1 MSHAPA
7 EFEGNSRYHVR
18 SRLGHG
24 GMGVVYHVWDAER
37 RMDVALK
44 VLSSLNPESIYKLKA
59 EFRSLADTSHPNLVG
74 LYDLVA
80 AEPAWF
86 FTMELVEGVDF
97 MTWVQGESVKGDT
110 PSTPTQFS
118 MELGGPSGDET
129 LDAAAP
135 DLTGKMPELRRVG
148 KGLRAPRFDPL
159 RLRAAMRQLVLGV
172 QAIHAA
178 GKLHRDIKPSNVM
191 VGATGRLVMLDF
203 GLASDV
209 SHAEVDAALHG
220 AISGTPA
227 YMSPEQSIGKPIG
240 PASDWYSVG
249 VMLYEALTGHLPFEQ
264 DRWLQMVQ
272 AKQEGAVV
280 HPLRWNPTAPQD
292 LADLA
297 VRLLHADP
305 TQRPEGVALL
315 RALGIRPESSELA
328 ALESAGEKFVGRP
341 ESLAAL
347 DRALERARAG
357 QVVALHLRGAAGMGK
372 TALFEEFVRRA
383 RETGVDLGLL
393 EGRCHEREALPY
405 KAFDA
410 LIDNLSRRLL
420 ALDPA
425 HLAALQPAEWAVL
438 SQIFPVLLRVPAVAT
453 AMEGRSSALTDNR
466 TVRRR
471 AFAALRY
478 LLTALAKQRPW
489 VLFLDDLQW
498 VDLDSVDMLEAL
510 LEPPDAPPVLLVL
523 AYRND
528 DQAPSS
534 ALVALRKLSPDRN
547 GQPGSDAIDLE
558 PLSHEECKV
567 LAAQMLGDIANGEQR
582 AQMVASDANGSPLY
596 VVELVRN
603 RDDRIAQGAASTT
616 SVQVSLEQLIRN
628 RVSKLPEES
637 QHLLHTVAVAGRPV
651 AQGVAVAAAG
661 LGANARQALLRL
673 RSAKM
678 LRGSGDSDR
687 DRIEPYHNRVREVVL
702 QVLLPQQQ
710 VELHRSLAVAMEDLT
725 AEALAGAEAAVRA
738 GHPVP
743 AGADIDA
750 LAYHWLQAGD
760 DGKALHYAVL
770 AGRKAM
776 DLHANHDAL
785 RHFETVLRILGKR
798 MAVADRPAEDQ
809 ARDKELLAAIEEQA
823 GEAARQVGLYERAR
837 QLLQRGLM
845 RATTATAK
853 ADVHVSVG
861 RVLQEQGNTDG
872 AIDELETALRLYGQ
886 DPPANLATL
895 GVQVFREYLVHLY
908 WSTFGSQRPL
918 VADPAL
924 QKRADVMFALI
935 RMYYFIDVARVAWAG
950 MHAVNLAR
958 RLPRDGDR
966 ALAWSFYGVLLFG
979 LGMLN
984 RSARWCEE
992 AVDLARRARDPVAEG
1007 VAGMRLGTAI
1017 MFQNDLARAE
1027 RLLSDAVRIYRVVG
1041 EMWELQTAVMLLATS
1056 HFMRGELVPALRHY
1070 EDLGKTGDEINA
1082 QMHQGWAKTWIPLC
1096 QWMLG
1101 QADEA
1106 TTLASHERALE
1117 LSARARDLA
1126 NTVATL
1132 MHMSTVAVREGHVE
1146 RSAGMAVRT
1155 HEAVSRYLVG
1165 VPFLQAAW
1173 VTAAEA
1179 ALFALENDA
1188 RSVRRSTLLR
1198 IARQSCGRARLVGK
1212 IFPYLRG
1219 PALRVTARLAALE
1232 KRTQKADRLFRQAI
1246 DLLER
1251 SPNRWETGVAYYDG
1265 SRALPERRQHYAAEA
1280 RRIFESLGAV
1290 SELRRMER
1298 DPAG

>member
-1 MSHAPA
+1 MA
-7 EFEGNSRYHVR
+7 EFEGNTRYHVR
-18 SRLGHG
+18 RRLGHG

-44 VLSSLNPESIYKLKA
+44 VLSSLSPESIYKLKA

-97 MTWVQGESVKGDT
+97 MTWLQGESADGDAQL
-110 PSTPTQFS
+110 TPTQFS
-118 MELGGPSGDET
+118 VELLPVAAADET
-129 LDAAAP
+129 LDAIVP
-135 DLTGKMPELRRVG
+135 DLTGKMPEMRRVG
-148 KGLRAPRFDPL
+148 KGLRAPRFDPM

-178 GKLHRDIKPSNVM
+178 GKLHRDIKPSNVL
-191 VGATGRLVMLDF
+191 VAATGRLVMLDF
-203 GLASDV
+203 GLASDA
-209 SHAEVDAALHG
+209 SPHEGDNGLHG

-227 YMSPEQSIGKPIG
+227 YMSPEQSVGKPIG

-272 AKQEGAVV
+272 AKQEGQAV

-297 VRLLHADP
+297 IRLLHPEPA
-305 TQRPEGVALL
+305 QRPEGTSLL
-315 RALGIRPESSELA
+315 RAMGVRPESSEVA
-328 ALESAGEKFVGRP
+328 ALDGPGEKFVGRP
-341 ESLAAL
+341 DCLNALDKAL
-347 DRALERARAG
+347 DRVRGG
-357 QVVALHLRGAAGMGK
+357 QVVALHLRGAAGLGK
-372 TALFEEFVRRA
+372 TALFEEFVRRQ
-383 RETGVDLGLL
+383 RSEGVELGLL

-410 LIDNLSRRLL
+410 LIDNLTRQLL
-420 ALDPA
+420 ALSPA
-425 HLAALQPAEWAVL
+425 NLAALQPAEWAVL
-438 SQIFPVLLRVPAVAT
+438 SHIFPVLLRVPAVAT
-453 AMEGRSSALTDNR
+453 AMEGRPAASTDNR

-489 VLFLDDLQW
+489 VLFFDDLQW
-498 VDLDSVDMLEAL
+498 VDLDSVDLLEAL

-523 AYRND
+523 SYRND
-528 DQAPSS
+528 DQSPSP
-534 ALVALRKLSPDRN
+534 ALLALRKLGPERSGP
-547 GQPGSDAIDLE
+547 PGSDAIDLE
-558 PLSHEECKV
+558 PLTHQECKA
-567 LAAQMLGDIANGEQR
+567 LAAQMLGDIANAEQR
-582 AQMVASDANGSPLY
+582 AELVAADANGSPLY

-616 SVQVSLEQLIRN
+616 SMQVSLEQLIRN

-637 QHLLHTVAVAGRPV
+637 QKLLHTVAIAGRPV

-661 LGANARQALLRL
+661 LGSNARQALLRL

-678 LRGSGDSDR
+678 LRGTGDSDR

-702 QVLLPQQQ
+702 QVLPPEQH
-710 VELHRSLAVAMEDLT
+710 VRLHRSLAVAMEEQT
-725 AEALAGAEAAVRA
+725 ADALAGAEAAVRA
-738 GHPVP
+738 GLPVP
-743 AGADIDA
+743 MGADIDA

-760 DGKALHYAVL
+760 ESKALHYAVL
-770 AGRKAM
+770 AGRKAL

-785 RHFETVLRILGKR
+785 RHFETVLRILAAR
-798 MAVADRPAEDQ
+798 MAKADRPAEEQ
-809 ARDKELLAAIEEQA
+809 ARDKQLMAEIEEQA

-845 RATTATAK
+845 RATSATAK

-872 AIDELETALRLYGQ
+872 AIEELETALRLYGQ
-886 DPPANLATL
+886 NPPSNLAIL
-895 GVQVFREYLVHLY
+895 GVQVAREYLLHLY
-908 WSTFGSQRPL
+908 WSTFGRERPV

-979 LGMLN
+979 LGMLS

-1007 VAGMRLGTAI
+1007 VASMRLGTAI

-1027 RLLSDAVRIYRVVG
+1027 RLLSGAIRIYRVVG
-1041 EMWELQTAVMLLATS
+1041 EMWELQTTVMLLATS
-1056 HFMRGELVPALRHY
+1056 HFMRGELVQALRHY
-1070 EDLGKTGDEINA
+1070 EDLGKTGEEINSL
-1082 QMHQGWAKTWIPLC
+1082 MHQGWAKTWIPVC

-1106 TTLASHERALE
+1106 STLTSHERALE

-1132 MHMSTVAVREGHVE
+1132 MHMTTVAVREGHVE

-1179 ALFALENDA
+1179 ALFALENEA

-1198 IARQSCGRARLVGK
+1198 IARQSCGRARLVAK
-1212 IFPYLRG
+1212 VFPYLRG

-1232 KRTQKADRLFRQAI
+1232 GRPKAADKLFRQAI

-1251 SPNRWETGVAYYDG
+1251 SPNRWETGVAYYDA
-1265 SRALPERRQHYAAEA
+1265 SRALPQRRKHFAAEA
-1280 RRIFESLGAV
+1280 RRIFESLTMV
-1290 SELRRMER
+1290 SELRRMDR
-1298 DPAG
+1298 DPAE